1 MHNAMA
7 NNTSFAPIN
16 KRLLITIKQMHTE
29 MATRNTQGLQSDIEP
44 MNHIPLLKDNEH
56 TYAFH
61 KFLSLSATNLQ
72 NPSTTVAKEHTDFSA
87 DLHNHFVTE
96 TSCHQIATG
105 TASRLPML

>member
-1 MHNAMA
+1 MH
-7 NNTSFAPIN
+7 I
-16 KRLLITIKQMHTE
+16 E

-44 MNHIPLLKDNEH
+44 MNHIPLLKDNEE

-72 NPSTTVAKEHTDFSA
+72 NPLTTVAKQLTDFSA
-87 DLHNHFVTE
+87 DLHNHFVTD
-96 TSCHQIATG
+96 TSCHQDATG